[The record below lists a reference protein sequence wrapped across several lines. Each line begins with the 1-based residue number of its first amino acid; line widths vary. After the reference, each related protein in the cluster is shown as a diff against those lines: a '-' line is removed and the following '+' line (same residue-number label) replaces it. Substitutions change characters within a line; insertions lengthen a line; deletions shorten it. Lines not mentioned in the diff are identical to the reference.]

1 MEILVPLVRLD
12 IPEQLDHKVI
22 KDQLAQQD
30 LLDHV
35 EILDRLV

>member
-1 MEILVPLVRLD
+1 MEIVVQLVRLD
-12 IPEQLDHKVI
+12 IPEQLDHEVI
-22 KDQLAQQD
+22 KDHLAQLD